1 MTIDRE
7 LLDAM
12 YWTHFGAFTYEAYK
26 ALNPGQRLIPNWHID
41 AICYH
46 IQQMVTG
53 EVRKRLNLNLPPR
66 TLKSLIASVALP
78 AWLLGRNPSTRI
90 ICASYSDELSTKF
103 SRDCRALL
111 ETPFY
116 KRVFPGTKLNPKKA
130 SEGEFETT
138 KRGSRLAT
146 SVGGTL
152 TGRGG
157 EVLIVDDPIKANDA
171 ESEVARKAAIE
182 WFRNTALSRLDEP
195 AESLVCIA
203 MQRLHVDDL
212 SGILIEQ
219 GWPKLVLPAIAVEAA
234 EYAVGEGEV
243 YHRPAGQLLQPDRDS
258 PEAIEELKREIG
270 SRVFAAQYQQDPT
283 PPDGNMIKAGWLG
296 RYDTAPE
303 RNRFQRVVLSCDP
316 AGKAGAH
323 NDYTATTVVGVQKQ
337 ALHLLHVSRGHWSVM
352 QMREQICALA
362 ALWRVDLVIVE
373 DTSSGMGLIQLLKE
387 QPGLNVVGRR
397 PDADKETRMSRQ
409 QGRFEAGRI
418 LLPNEAPWLA
428 DFEKELLDFP
438 GGRYD
443 DQVDA
448 LLLFLEWFAQNE
460 RYLLQSMTICS
471 PIIVRRERSWR
482 WDEPG
487 YDEWSPRW

>member
-7 LLDAM
+7 LLDAV
-12 YWTHFGAFTYEAYK
+12 YCNHFGAFTYEAFK
-26 ALNPGQRLIPNWHID
+26 ALNPGQPLTPNWHID

-46 IQQMVTG
+46 VQKMVTG
-53 EVRKRLNLNLPPR
+53 EAQKRLNLNLPPR
-66 TLKSLIASVALP
+66 TLKSFIVSVALP
-78 AWLLGRNPSTRI
+78 AWLLGRNPGTRI

-130 SEGEFETT
+130 AEGEFETT

-182 WFRNTALSRLDEP
+182 WFRNTALSRLDNP
-195 AESLVCIA
+195 AESLVYIA

-219 GWPKLVLPAIAVEAA
+219 GWPSLVLPAIAVESAD
-234 EYAVGEGEV
+234 YAVAEDEV
-243 YHRPAGQLLQPDRDS
+243 HHRPAGQLLQPERDS
-258 PEAIEELKREIG
+258 PEAIEVLKLEMG
-270 SRVFAAQYQQDPT
+270 SRVFAAQYQQNPT
-283 PPDGNMIKAGWLG
+283 PPDGNMIKAAWLG
-296 RYDTAPE
+296 RYDRVAE
-303 RNRFQRVVLSCDP
+303 RNGLQRVVLSCDP

-323 NDYTATTVVGVQKQ
+323 NDYTAITIVGVQKQ
-337 ALHLLHVSRGHWSVM
+337 YLHLLDVSRGHWSVL
-352 QMREQICALA
+352 QMLEQIVRLA
-362 ALWRVDLVIVE
+362 AKWQVDLVIVE
-373 DTSSGMGLIQLLKE
+373 DTSSGMGLIQLLGE
-387 QPGLNVVGRR
+387 QNGINVVGRK
-397 PDADKETRMSRQ
+397 PHTDKETRMSRQ

-418 LLPNEAPWLA
+418 LLPKEAPWLA

-448 LLLFLEWFAQNE
+448 LLLFLEWFVENE
-460 RYLLQSMTICS
+460 HRLQSTSFCP
-471 PIIVRRERSWR
+471 PIIVRRESRR
-482 WDEPG
+482 WDAPM
-487 YDEWSPRW
+487 YDEWSVRY